1 MRDVIL
7 RLLHEGMK
15 GEDLLRTFVS
25 HHIQPLCQRE
35 MSMWMYLVPS
45 CPDHPFSIEL
55 GDLEINTQIR
65 GILAHGVD

>member
-25 HHIQPLCQRE
+25 HHIQPLRQ
-35 MSMWMYLVPS
+35 
-45 CPDHPFSIEL
+45 
-55 GDLEINTQIR
+55 
-65 GILAHGVD
+65 